1 MSSVLTKA
9 KRLADT
15 PWIKHLL
22 RANQRFN
29 GRLGNQFGAA
39 ITYFSVLAVAPI
51 LLFAFSL
58 VGLILT
64 VFDPGGLN
72 FVLSQVSSALSG
84 FGLSNGARTKV
95 LTLIDGAL
103 SNWAAPGIVGL
114 LSAMYSGAG
123 WAGNLKNAVRA
134 QTADDFDGQIIEQ
147 ENIAVRTVKNL
158 AILVGL
164 LISVVVTF
172 AISLVSTTLST
183 TIISFL
189 GLDHI
194 GWLKPAL
201 QIVPIIL
208 SIAAGWVV
216 FMYLFIVLPE
226 EREEW
231 PALRRGALIG
241 AVGLA
246 VLQYGAGLLS
256 HLLSKN
262 QAIQLIG
269 PVILIMLFLNF
280 FARLI
285 LFCAAWIDT
294 WEEPVLE
301 SRTSSAPG
309 GFPAE
314 NRRLQTAA
322 QSSARGAPPMPA
334 DGPGPDRPD
343 GISEPQGSVPA
354 KVALRSSRLSL
365 GAGYVTG
372 AATGAGLGALLALAV
387 GRITGRRR

>member
-1 MSSVLTKA
+1 MSSVIDKA
-9 KRLADT
+9 KRLTDK
-15 PWIKHLL
+15 PWIAHLL

-39 ITYFSVLAVAPI
+39 ITYFSVLAVVPI

-72 FVLSQVSSALSG
+72 FVLSQASSALSG
-84 FGLSNGARTKV
+84 FGLSGAARTKV
-95 LTLIDGAL
+95 LNFIHGAL

-114 LSAMYSGAG
+114 LSALYSGAG

-134 QTADDFDGQIIEQ
+134 QTVDSFDGQIVEK

-158 AILVGL
+158 GILVGL

-172 AISLVSTTLST
+172 AISSVSTTLST

-201 QIVPIIL
+201 QIVPIAL

-216 FMYLFIVLPE
+216 FMYLFLVLPE
-226 EREEW
+226 EREER

-246 VLQYGAGLLS
+246 ALQYGAALLLK
-256 HLLSKN
+256 LLGNN
-262 QAIQLIG
+262 QAIKLFG
-269 PVILIMLFLNF
+269 PVILVMLFLNL

-285 LFCAAWIDT
+285 LFCAAWVDT

-301 SRTSSAPG
+301 NRASSEPG
-309 GFPAE
+309 EFPAE
-314 NRRLQTAA
+314 NKQRRTAS
-322 QSSARGAPPMPA
+322 QSQARGEPVTARSDGDEAPA
-334 DGPGPDRPD
+334 
-343 GISEPQGSVPA
+343 GIAPVQGNVPA
-354 KVALRSSRLSL
+354 VVALRSSRLSL

-372 AATGAGLGALLALAV
+372 AATGAGLGALLAL
-387 GRITGRRR
+387 GISKITNRRR